1 MLLIVR
7 KENDNVFNKKIKE
20 LEKQLKCEKEL
31 REEYGK
37 QILISSQSK
46 ARLTSDL
53 ETANNLVEQMK
64 NELDILRK
72 ERKGIKEKL
81 EDNVDKDSLITLLTM
96 KNHELELKII
106 ELYHRLEES
115 YKMQNQIMSI
125 QQHYPCMPGTIIYP
139 YR

>member
-1 MLLIVR
+1 M
-7 KENDNVFNKKIKE
+7 FNKRIKERIKE

-31 REEYGK
+31 TEEYEK
-37 QILISSQSK
+37 QALIDAQAK
-46 ARLTSDL
+46 VRLTSDL
-53 ETANNLVEQMK
+53 EAANNLVERMQ

-72 ERKGIKEKL
+72 ERKGVKEKL

-106 ELYHRLEES
+106 ELNHRLEES
-115 YKMQNQIMSI
+115 YKMQNQILSV
-125 QQHYPCMPGTIIYP
+125 QQHYSCMPGTIMYP

>member
-1 MLLIVR
+1 M
-7 KENDNVFNKKIKE
+7 FNTRIKE

-31 REEYGK
+31 REEYEK
-37 QILISSQSK
+37 QVSINAQTK
-46 ARLTSDL
+46 VRLTSDL
-53 ETANNLVEQMK
+53 ETANNLVKRMK

-72 ERKGIKEKL
+72 EREGIKEKL
-81 EDNVDKDSLITLLTM
+81 EDNVDKDALITLITM

-106 ELYHRLEES
+106 ELSHRLEES

-125 QQHYPCMPGTIIYP
+125 QQHYPCMPGTIMYP